1 MFEEGA
7 LIFVYYKEYPLSEWL
22 QEGQHQN
29 CPKMND
35 KWQYTML
42 YLRRAAMVLKK
53 GSISAVAAQFSCSP
67 KTVSRKRAQESI
79 AAGSV
84 VADVSSHKK
93 GNSGRKRRNP
103 DEIQQAVHCTPLRSQ
118 GTIQRLSA

>member
-1 MFEEGA
+1 MAVYHA
-7 LIFVYYKEYPLSEWL
+7 LLEKSSN
-22 QEGQHQN
+22 G
-29 CPKMND
+29 
-35 KWQYTML
+35 
-42 YLRRAAMVLKK
+42 VLKK